1 MASWKELKSSAPQL
15 AEWGEKL
22 LFWTGDGSGMLTT
35 VNGDLLP
42 RTHPV
47 NVGLVDDRLLV
58 FVRSGSAKTRDL
70 QADGRYSLAAYHD
83 PHKPHEFVVRGHAI
97 LVEDSDTREQA
108 ARNWAFD
115 PGGEYLLYEL
125 QVTHV
130 IFGERESPDVWPPRY
145 TTWRSR

>member
-22 LFWTGDGSGMLTT
+22 LFWTGVGAGVLTT

-47 NVGLVDDRLLV
+47 NVGFVDDRLMV
-58 FVRSGSAKTRDL
+58 FVQSHSAKSRDL
-70 QADGRYSLAAYHD
+70 QADGRYSLAAYYD
-83 PHKPHEFVVRGHAI
+83 PHRPHEFVVRGHAM
-97 LVEDSDTREQA
+97 LVEDGDTREQA
-108 ARNWAFD
+108 AQNWAFE
-115 PGGEYLLYEL
+115 PGGDYPLYEL

-130 IFGERESPDVWPPRY
+130 IFGERESPDAWPPKY
-145 TTWRSR
+145 INWRSS